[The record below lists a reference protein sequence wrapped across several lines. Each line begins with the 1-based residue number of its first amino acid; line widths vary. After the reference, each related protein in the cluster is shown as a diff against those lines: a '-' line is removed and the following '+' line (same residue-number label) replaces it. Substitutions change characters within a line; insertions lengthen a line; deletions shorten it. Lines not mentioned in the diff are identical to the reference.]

1 VTNTPLHPR
10 YLHFKELPLSM
21 RCLYTAVLCTL
32 GLAYLFALVQVFH
45 TYAGKD
51 GDPSSLSYEDIVIGY
66 SGTGKDSRLESAL
79 RGPMSVMLP
88 REEMQGVVAWVQ
100 AGTEKAAFEKTV
112 RPVLEKR
119 CMTCHDGSNP
129 HLPNLNGYDN
139 VKKVTE
145 KDTGT
150 DVFTLVRVS
159 HIHLFGI
166 SFIFM
171 ILGLVFSHA
180 YVRPVWLKC
189 TVIVVPFIALVADV
203 MSWYVT
209 KIYHPFA
216 WVVIIAGGVTGA
228 CFAFM
233 WFVSMWQM
241 WFGKMPAH
249 VAARMAHAPELSEN
263 VG

>member
-1 VTNTPLHPR
+1 MNDVHLHPR
-10 YLHFKELPLSM
+10 YLHFRELPLSL
-21 RCLYTAVLCTL
+21 RFLYTAVLCVL
-32 GLAYLFALVQVFH
+32 GLGYLFALIYLFH

-51 GDPSSLSYEDIVIGY
+51 GDPTSLSAQDLVIAY
-66 SGTGKDSRLESAL
+66 SGSGKDSRLEGAL
-79 RGPMSVMLP
+79 RGAMSVMLP
-88 REEMQGVVAWVQ
+88 KDELTSIVAWVQ
-100 AGTEKAAFEKTV
+100 SGADKANFETKV
-112 RPVLEKR
+112 RPILDKR

-129 HLPNLNGYDN
+129 HLPNLNGFDN

-150 DVFTLVRVS
+150 EVFTLVRVS

-166 SFIFM
+166 SFIFT

-189 TVIVVPFIALVADV
+189 AVIVLPFVSLVVDIL
-203 MSWYVT
+203 SWYVT
-209 KIYHPFA
+209 KVYHPFA
-216 WVVIIAGGVTGA
+216 WVVMAAGGVTGM

-241 WFGKMPAH
+241 WVGKTPRY
-249 VAARMAHAPELSEN
+249 VAERLSSSPDAATN